1 MNKLILGNLVH
12 RPLRSLISALAVAI
26 EVVMILSIV
35 GIFYGILNNSR
46 TEQSGTGYDMI
57 VRPSASG
64 ALLSSGAA
72 SANVRVADV
81 LRKMPHVKVVAP
93 GNVKLNLSSTVDNIV
108 GIDFASYDALRPFVF
123 VAGGPFQH
131 PYDIIVDDLQAAANP
146 QLRVGSVIKNLFN
159 HNWTVCG
166 IVEHGKGARKFI
178 PLETMDALD
187 NTPDK
192 AATFFIRTDDGATSE
207 AKQAIQRDV
216 KSEILATDG
225 LQDWSVQTIE
235 EFLAG
240 LTPDRIPGFKIAL
253 DVVIGISTII
263 GFLVI
268 FQSMYTAVME
278 RTREIGILKSMGAGK
293 FSIVSVVLRETT
305 LLTVAGIVLGLL
317 FAYALRHGLHARFPT
332 LSFELTL
339 GWDAKAVIIAIC
351 GSMFGALYP
360 ALKAARK
367 DPIDA
372 LSYE

>member
-12 RPLRSLISALAVAI
+12 RPLRSVISALAVAI

-64 ALLSSGAA
+64 SLLSSGAA
-72 SANVRVADV
+72 SADVRVADV
-81 LRKMPHVKVVAP
+81 LRKMPHIQVVAP
-93 GNVKLNLSSTVDNIV
+93 ANVKLNLSTTVDNIV
-108 GIDFASYDALRPFVF
+108 GIDFTSYNALRPFVF
-123 VAGGPFQH
+123 VSGGPFQN
-131 PYDIIVDDLQAAANP
+131 PYDIIIDDLQAAANH
-146 QLRVGSVIKNLFN
+146 LKVGDPIKLFN
-159 HNWTVCG
+159 RQFTICG

-178 PLETMDALD
+178 QLTTMDALD
-187 NTPDK
+187 GTPNK
-192 AATFFIRTDDGATSE
+192 AATFFLRTDDASTPD
-207 AKQAIQRDV
+207 AKQAIQNEVR
-216 KSEILATDG
+216 KEILATDG
-225 LQDWSVQTIE
+225 LQDWSVQTIQ

-240 LTPDRIPGFKIAL
+240 LTPERIPGFKIAL
-253 DVVIGISTII
+253 DVVIGIATII

-278 RTREIGILKSMGAGK
+278 RTREIGILKSMGAGQI
-293 FSIVSVVLRETT
+293 SIVSVVLRETT
-305 LLTVAGIVLGLL
+305 LLTSVGIILGII
-317 FAYALRHGLHARFPT
+317 FAYALRNGLHERFPT
-332 LSFELTL
+332 LSFQLTPQ
-339 GWDAKAVIIAIC
+339 WDINAVIIAIG
-351 GSMFGALYP
+351 GSILGALYP